1 MADEKGTRTKLK
13 KLFEDMMK
21 VLYKQEGA
29 TFRIDILEETQVQ
42 NFIEGHTDT
51 LNSAIEQ
58 VPLSDTMRH
67 ALEKSNYVF
76 SGMKTFHELHEAF
89 PKLIDENGKKKSFNR
104 FLNDVQK
111 IDKTYN
117 ENYLRAEYN
126 FAHASASMA
135 ERWESFDDG
144 DNYLLQYR
152 TASDGKVREEH
163 AQMHGITLPK
173 SDSFWDTFFPPNGWN
188 CRCTA
193 VEVRKGKYP
202 QTPHSEAISRAEQ
215 AMTRDKRRMFNF
227 NPGKERKTFPDY
239 NPYTIK
245 NCRNCTKNK
254 SNLAY
259 VPQNE
264 LCQAC
269 ELLHRLKGEETNRRL
284 NKEERQEIK
293 QAALTWAEKHLPKVD
308 MPDGTKASRLTIE
321 TTDGYQLH
329 IGKKLI
335 TETFSKCKNSRW
347 FAKTMEMTTHVNEWA
362 KIATHTRT
370 EQGRHHA
377 YEFEVFNVNY
387 KGYNIEFKAKNT
399 DGLIVYLMKII
410 S

>member
-1 MADEKGTRTKLK
+1 
-13 KLFEDMMK
+13 MK

-29 TFRIDILEETQVQ
+29 TFQISILEEPQVQ

-58 VPLSDTMRH
+58 VPLSDTMRRS
-67 ALEKSNYVF
+67 LEKSNYMF

-89 PKLIDENGKKKSFNR
+89 PKLLDENGERKSFNR

-152 TASDGKVREEH
+152 TANDGKVREEH

-215 AMTRDKRRMFNF
+215 AMTRDKRGMFQF

-239 NPYTIK
+239 NPYTIRD
-245 NCRNCTKNK
+245 CRNCNIAKGKIKLDFLPTNTLCEGCRYIHKCYEDREKTQTSVLRTHYMHEMEPLLKKKVVVNGNGHNMTVKFNK
-254 SNLAY
+254 MGNKHLYSDTFYRTNTLQKEDLKDLDKLFANAKFIKKSGLSKPRKDDVKRFY
-259 VPQNE
+259 YYE
-264 LCQAC
+264 AK
-269 ELLHRLKGEETNRRL
+269 LHGKTIYL
-284 NKEERQEIK
+284 NV
-293 QAALTWAEKHLPKVD
+293 AEKSTLLSSGQIKHYRFLYSV
-308 MPDGTKASRLTIE
+308 
-321 TTDGYQLH
+321 TDS
-329 IGKKLI
+329 IK
-335 TETFSKCKNSRW
+335 
-347 FAKTMEMTTHVNEWA
+347 
-362 KIATHTRT
+362 
-370 EQGRHHA
+370 
-377 YEFEVFNVNY
+377 
-387 KGYNIEFKAKNT
+387 
-399 DGLIVYLMKII
+399 
-410 S
+410 

>member
-1 MADEKGTRTKLK
+1 
-13 KLFEDMMK
+13 MMK

-89 PKLIDENGKKKSFNR
+89 PKLIDENGGKKSFNR

-152 TASDGKVREEH
+152 TANDGKVREEH

-215 AMTRDKRRMFNF
+215 AMTRDKRGMFQF

-239 NPYTIK
+239 NPYTIRD
-245 NCRNCTKNK
+245 CRNCTKNK

-269 ELLHRLKGEETNRRL
+269 ELLQKCWKEKVRTESNRERLHYMHEMEPLLKKKVAVNGNGHSMSVGFSKYG
-284 NKEERQEIK
+284 N
-293 QAALTWAEKHLPKVD
+293 KHLYSDIYGRSKVLQKND
-308 MPDGTKASRLTIE
+308 LKDVDKLLANAKFIKKVGLSKYRNDDIKRFYYYE
-321 TTDGYQLH
+321 VQLH
-329 IGKKLI
+329 G
-335 TETFSKCKNSRW
+335 
-347 FAKTMEMTTHVNEWA
+347 
-362 KIATHTRT
+362 RT
-370 EQGRHHA
+370 
-377 YEFEVFNVNY
+377 
-387 KGYNIEFKAKNT
+387 
-399 DGLIVYLMKII
+399 VYLNVAETDIYTNKKGLSHNRFLYSVTDSIK
-410 S
+410 